1 MYFDII
7 RYSLYLTSLMLVYLL
22 TGPFILLNYC
32 IVNITLR
39 TPPPPIPPH
48 PTHHL
53 HPSPLSHCLICLPL
67 TWCCGCTVPA
77 PSGVLPDRSWG
88 RWLFWFWPAY
98 SETRFWSEIHW
109 GPVPAPDPGVAALS
123 GSGCSGTRPWVSGAA
138 PPWRPCVV
146 VCPPYLRFSSLVYE
160 IWDLRMGMQ

>member
-1 MYFDII
+1 
-7 RYSLYLTSLMLVYLL
+7 MLVYLL
-22 TGPFILLNYC
+22 TGPFIILNYC

-39 TPPPPIPPH
+39 APPSPHSTPPITSTPPRF
-48 PTHHL
+48 L
-53 HPSPLSHCLICLPL
+53 CLNHCLICLLL
-67 TWCCGCTVPA
+67 TWCCGCTVLA
-77 PSGVLPDRSWG
+77 PSGVTPDRSWC
-88 RWLFWFWPAY
+88 RWLFWFWLAY

-109 GPVPAPDPGVAALS
+109 GPVPAPDSAGAARS

-160 IWDLRMGMQ
+160 IWDLSVWMK